1 MKSSLNNRRRE
12 KLFNIEIDRFSR
24 DELLVDFSVGTLV
37 TPNVDHLMLLQE
49 SPRLLEAYRAAEY
62 VVVDSQIV
70 FWALRFLGRAVPEK
84 ISGSDFLPAYCDY
97 HAKHTDKTIFILGG
111 RPGVPEAA
119 MKNINARVG
128 KRIVVAAHS
137 PSMNFGKDE
146 VENLAVIDLINR
158 SGAQCLVVGL
168 GCPKQEVWIH
178 DNRPLLTQANS
189 FLAVGAAVD
198 FEAGS
203 VPRAPGWMA
212 RSGLEWA
219 FRLMREPRRMAK
231 RYLVRDPK
239 FFWMILKCKILGI

>member
-1 MKSSLNNRRRE
+1 MKTSLKNRRRE

-24 DELLVDFSVGTLV
+24 DELLTDFSSGALV

-49 SPRLLEAYRAAEY
+49 NPSLLEAYRAAEY

-70 FWALRFLGRAVPEK
+70 FWALQFLGRAVPEK

-97 HAKHTDKTIFILGG
+97 HAKHTDNSLFILGG

-119 MKNINARVG
+119 MRNINARVG
-128 KRIVVAAHS
+128 KRLVVGAHS
-137 PSMNFGKDE
+137 PSMSFARDE
-146 VENLAVIDLINR
+146 AENSAVVEMINHSRAHCLI
-158 SGAQCLVVGL
+158 VGL
-168 GCPKQEVWIH
+168 GCPKQEIWIH
-178 DNRPLLTQANS
+178 RNRAHLTHVSS

-203 VPRAPGWMA
+203 VPRAPAWMA
-212 RSGLEWA
+212 GSGLEWA
-219 FRLMREPRRMAK
+219 FRLFREPRRMAK

-239 FFWMILKCKILGI
+239 FFWMILKCKMLGT